1 MKTQRNLADS
11 LPSSIIQ
18 KEKQRRHA
26 QGRKAT
32 DEPAGRLL
40 FNLLDGLAVDL
51 RAPWRRR

>member
-32 DEPAGRLL
+32 DKPAGRLL
-40 FNLLDGLAVDL
+40 FNLLDGLA
-51 RAPWRRR
+51 